1 MSQADKYNPTHEDY
15 MTTKICNDCGQ
26 EKPLEDFTSSK
37 VVHRYGKQTA
47 HHAYCKAC
55 NAARARE
62 WRKNNPNYRGT
73 GRINAV
79 PKEDRHLMSA
89 IRMRLSQAKQ
99 RCKKFAKP
107 EPVLSET
114 FLYELFLKQERKCA
128 LTGATLV
135 IERGHSLCLSLD
147 QIDPAFGY
155 VEGNVQWL
163 AWCVN
168 RAKGDLHLDDFIDLC
183 EAVLVNRKVQRLS
196 NSSIS

>member
-1 MSQADKYNPTHEDY
+1 MSQADTYNPTREDY
-15 MTTKICNDCGQ
+15 MVTKICNDCGQ
-26 EKPLEDFTSSK
+26 EKPLEDFTASN
-37 VVHRYGKQTA
+37 VVHRYGKSAT
-47 HHAYCKAC
+47 HHAYCRMC

-62 WRKNNPNYRGT
+62 WRKNNTNYKGT
-73 GRINAV
+73 GRIKSI

-99 RCKKFAKP
+99 RCKKYTKP

-147 QIDPAFGY
+147 QIDPKLGY

-196 NSSIS
+196 NGSNS